1 MLAPLQISHMPDNF
15 AYGCDI
21 LDRHASGTA
30 LRTAPTANPHAVG
43 GQSGTLVMIGRGV
56 RLQRLTF
63 GSTSAVVTS
72 IGLVVGFASTR
83 TSRATLIAGLL
94 IVGIADNLTDSLSV
108 HLYQEAEGLESQEAF
123 VSTVTNFVARLAIT
137 ATFIALVATLEGGW
151 LIAIVT
157 IWGLAL
163 LGILTVALAHQ
174 RHVPV
179 FREIVRHF
187 AIAIAVIALS
197 RAIGVFVNANFG

>member
-1 MLAPLQISHMPDNF
+1 
-15 AYGCDI
+15 
-21 LDRHASGTA
+21 
-30 LRTAPTANPHAVG
+30 
-43 GQSGTLVMIGRGV
+43 MIRRKI

-187 AIAIAVIALS
+187 AIAIAVIGLS